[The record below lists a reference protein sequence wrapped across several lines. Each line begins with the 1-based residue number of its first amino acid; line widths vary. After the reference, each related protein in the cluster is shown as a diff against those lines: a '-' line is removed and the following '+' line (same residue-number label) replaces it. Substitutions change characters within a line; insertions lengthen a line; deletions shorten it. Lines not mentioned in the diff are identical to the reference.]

1 MARRRIRDEGDARQC
16 LAAVKASGLSRGQ
29 WAQRHGIDG
38 RSLFAWAKNL
48 EGGEGSRGMKEKGK
62 GKKHSGLVELVPGAR
77 RAASRYVIRCGQL
90 AVEVDEHFD
99 ETTLGRLLKVVS
111 AC

>member
-1 MARRRIRDEGDARQC
+1 
-16 LAAVKASGLSRGQ
+16 
-29 WAQRHGIDG
+29 
-38 RSLFAWAKNL
+38 
-48 EGGEGSRGMKEKGK
+48 MKEKGK